1 MKLVEL
7 ASKVVDLVLSNSRCP
22 CPSLR
27 ETIVEVYR
35 QCEGADPTSE
45 LAKEISHLF
54 WYELDRRNPDIRSQY
69 LPPVGRGSPYYVRGE
84 LSPWQENAIRD
95 LEERQDD

>member
-1 MKLVEL
+1 MRGEQ
-7 ASKVVDLVLSNSRCP
+7 
-22 CPSLR
+22 
-27 ETIVEVYR
+27 T
-35 QCEGADPTSE
+35 PTSE

-69 LPPVGRGSPYYVRGE
+69 LPPVGRGSLYYLRGE
-84 LSPWQENAIRD
+84 LSPWQENAIGD